1 MGKILAIIGRPNVG
15 KSTLFNRLT
24 ESRDAIVEPTS
35 GVTRD
40 RHYGKCNWN
49 GIEFSLIDT
58 GGYVEGSDDVFEAE
72 IRKQVEIAIEEADA
86 LLFVV
91 DVKEGLNAM
100 DEEVAK
106 FIRRSR
112 KKLFISANKADNYN
126 LIHNAQ
132 EFHELG
138 LGDIYP
144 VSAINGSGTGELLD
158 AITEEFKGS
167 KTDPDINLPKFAVVG
182 RPNVGKSSFI
192 NMLTGKIRNIVTPVA
207 GTTRD
212 SIFTPYKLYGFD
224 FVLVDTA
231 GLRKKAKVKEN
242 IEFYSVLRSVRAIEN
257 SDVCFLMVDA
267 TQNFESQDLS
277 IFHLID
283 KNKKGLV
290 ILVNKWD
297 LIEKKKN
304 THIEF
309 ENYIRDRISP
319 FRDVPI
325 IFTSVI
331 NKQRVF
337 KSLEVSMKVY
347 ENRKRKISTSKFND
361 VMLPIIRAQH
371 PPTGS
376 RNRQVKIKYGVQLPT
391 AYPVFAFYCNHPGEV
406 KEGYKRFLENK
417 IRENFDFTGAP
428 LSVYFRKK

>member
-1 MGKILAIIGRPNVG
+1 MGKILAIVGRPNVG

-58 GGYVEGSDDVFEAE
+58 GGYVEGSDDVFETE

-91 DVKEGLNAM
+91 DVKEGLNPM
-100 DEEVAK
+100 DEEVAN
-106 FIRRSR
+106 FIRRSQ
-112 KKLFISANKADNYN
+112 KTLFIAANKADNYN
-126 LIHNAQ
+126 LIHDAQ
-132 EFHELG
+132 EFYAFG
-138 LGDIYP
+138 LGDIFP

-158 AITEEFKGS
+158 AISEEFKES
-167 KTDPDINLPKFAVVG
+167 QPEPDINLPKFTVVG

-192 NMLTGKIRNIVTPVA
+192 NVLTGKDRNIVTPVA

-212 SIFTPYKLYGFD
+212 SIFTPYKLFGFD

-231 GLRKKAKVKEN
+231 GLRKKAKVRAN

-257 SDVCFLMVDA
+257 SDVCFLMIDA
-267 TQNFESQDLS
+267 TQAFESQDIN

-290 ILVNKWD
+290 IMVNKWD
-297 LIEKKKN
+297 LVEKKKN

-309 ENYIRDRISP
+309 ENQIRERISP

-331 NKQRVF
+331 NKQRIF
-337 KSLEVSMKVY
+337 KALEISMKVY
-347 ENRKRKISTSKFND
+347 ENRKRKISTSKFNE
-361 VMLPIIRAQH
+361 VMLPVIQANH
-371 PPTGS
+371 PPSGS
-376 RNRQVKIKYGVQLPT
+376 RNRQVKIKYAMQLPT
-391 AYPVFAFYCNHPGEV
+391 AYPAFAFYCNHPGEI
-406 KEGYKRFLENK
+406 KDAYRRFLENK
-417 IRENFDFTGAP
+417 IREKFDFTGAP
-428 LSVYFRKK
+428 LSIFFRKK

>member
-1 MGKILAIIGRPNVG
+1 MGKILAIVGRPNVG

-58 GGYVEGSDDVFEAE
+58 GGYVEGSDDVFETE

-100 DEEVAK
+100 DEEVAN
-106 FIRRSR
+106 FIRRSQ
-112 KKLFISANKADNYN
+112 KTLFIAANKADNYN
-126 LIHNAQ
+126 LIHDAQ
-132 EFHELG
+132 EFHAFG
-138 LGDIYP
+138 LGDIFP

-158 AITEEFKGS
+158 AISEEFKGS
-167 KTDPDINLPKFAVVG
+167 QPEPDINLPKFTVVG

-192 NMLTGKIRNIVTPVA
+192 NVLTGKDRNIVTPVA

-212 SIFTPYKLYGFD
+212 SIFTPYKLFGFD

-231 GLRKKAKVKEN
+231 GLRKKAKVREN

-257 SDVCFLMVDA
+257 SDVCFLMIDA
-267 TQNFESQDLS
+267 TQTFESQDIN

-290 ILVNKWD
+290 IMVNKWD
-297 LIEKKKN
+297 LVEKKKN

-309 ENYIRDRISP
+309 ENHIRERISP

-331 NKQRVF
+331 NKQRIF
-337 KSLEVSMKVY
+337 KALEISMKVY

-361 VMLPIIRAQH
+361 VMLPIIQANH
-371 PPTGS
+371 PPSGS
-376 RNRQVKIKYGVQLPT
+376 RNRQVKIKYAMQLPT
-391 AYPVFAFYCNHPGEV
+391 AYPAFAFYCNHPGEI
-406 KEGYKRFLENK
+406 KDAYRRFLENK
-417 IRENFDFTGAP
+417 IREKFDFTGAP
-428 LSVYFRKK
+428 LSIFFRKK